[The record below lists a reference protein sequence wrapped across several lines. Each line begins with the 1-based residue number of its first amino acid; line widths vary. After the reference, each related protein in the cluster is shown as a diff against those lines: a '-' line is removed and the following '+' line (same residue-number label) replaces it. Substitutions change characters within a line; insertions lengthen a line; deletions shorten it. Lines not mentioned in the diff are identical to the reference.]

1 MDKKFE
7 EKYEHKADDDVQPVL
22 ELVDRLVMQKGI
34 DVEKNWHQLHARI
47 HHHKQ
52 KSQLLIWIRNIAAI
66 LLLPLLGLSVYLYH
80 QTNVLKS
87 SSIRLLEVTTASGV
101 RTKIT
106 LSDGSEVW
114 LNSGSTLSY
123 PEHFTEDKRQV
134 ILSGEAFFKVKSDK
148 DHRFDVQTSDGIT
161 VSAYGTEFNVQA
173 YAEEPEIK
181 ATLAEGHIQIDQTN
195 QPASQELIPG
205 EQAVYSRHTQQM
217 QVRKANLLVETA
229 WKDGKLV
236 FRRTPM
242 EEIAKQ
248 LSRHFNVNIQLQG
261 KEIFDYT
268 YSATFT
274 TETLA
279 EILSLLEKT
288 APIRCEIIE
297 PQQQSDLAFTR
308 KKVIICKQ

>member
-1 MDKKFE
+1 M
-7 EKYEHKADDDVQPVL
+7 
-22 ELVDRLVMQKGI
+22 
-34 DVEKNWHQLHARI
+34 
-47 HHHKQ
+47 
-52 KSQLLIWIRNIAAI
+52 
-66 LLLPLLGLSVYLYH
+66 
-80 QTNVLKS
+80 
-87 SSIRLLEVTTASGV
+87 
-101 RTKIT
+101 
-106 LSDGSEVW
+106 
-114 LNSGSTLSY
+114 NSGSTLSY

-134 ILSGEAFFKVKSDK
+134 TLSGEAFFKVKSDK

-181 ATLAEGHIQIDQTN
+181 ATLAEGHIQIDQIN

-297 PQQQSDLAFTR
+297 PQQQNDLAFTR
-308 KKVIICKQ
+308 KKVIIHKR

>member
-1 MDKKFE
+1 MDTQYCSHPIASVTRSFSILVLSDKHIK
-7 EKYEHKADDDVQPVL
+7 VQARKPV
-22 ELVDRLVMQKGI
+22 G
-34 DVEKNWHQLHARI
+34 
-47 HHHKQ
+47 
-52 KSQLLIWIRNIAAI
+52 
-66 LLLPLLGLSVYLYH
+66 
-80 QTNVLKS
+80 
-87 SSIRLLEVTTASGV
+87 LLETTTAYGV

-134 ILSGEAFFKVKSDK
+134 TLSGEAFFKVKSDK

-173 YAEEPEIK
+173 YAEEPDIK
-181 ATLAEGHIQIDQTN
+181 ATLAEGHIQIGQIN
-195 QPASQELIPG
+195 QSASQELIPG

-297 PQQQSDLAFTR
+297 TQQQSDLAFTR

>member
-22 ELVDRLVMQKGI
+22 DLVDRLVMQKGI
-34 DVEKNWHQLHARI
+34 DVEKNWHQLHARM
-47 HHHKQ
+47 HHRKQ
-52 KSQLLIWIRNIAAI
+52 KNQLQIWIRNIAAI
-66 LLLPLLGLSVYLYH
+66 LLLPLLGLSAYLYY
-80 QTNVLKS
+80 QTNTLKS
-87 SSIRLLEVTTASGV
+87 KSIGLLETTTAYGV

-123 PEHFTEDKRQV
+123 PERFTEDKRQV
-134 ILSGEAFFKVKSDK
+134 TLSGEAFFKVKSDK

-173 YAEEPEIK
+173 YAEEPDIK
-181 ATLAEGHIQIDQTN
+181 ATLAEGHIQIDQIN
-195 QPASQELIPG
+195 QSASQELIPG

-297 PQQQSDLAFTR
+297 PQQQRNLAFTR
-308 KKVIICKQ
+308 KKVIIRKR

>member
-7 EKYEHKADDDVQPVL
+7 EKQEHKADDDVQPVL

-34 DVEKNWHQLHARI
+34 DVEKNWHQLHARM
-47 HHHKQ
+47 HHRKQ
-52 KSQLLIWIRNIAAI
+52 KSQLLIWIRNIVAI
-66 LLLPLLGLSVYLYH
+66 LLLPLLGLSAYLYY
-80 QTNVLKS
+80 QTSILKS
-87 SSIRLLEVTTASGV
+87 KSVGLLETTTAYGV

-123 PEHFTEDKRQV
+123 PERFTEDKRQV
-134 ILSGEAFFKVKSDK
+134 TLSGEAFFKVKSDK

-161 VSAYGTEFNVQA
+161 VSAYGTEFNIQA
-173 YAEEPEIK
+173 YAEEPDIK
-181 ATLAEGHIQIDQTN
+181 ATLAEGYIQIDQIN
-195 QPASQELIPG
+195 QPDSQELIPG

-288 APIRCEIIE
+288 APIRCEIIK
-297 PQQQSDLAFTR
+297 PQQHSDLAFTR
-308 KKVIICKQ
+308 KKVIIRKR

>member
-7 EKYEHKADDDVQPVL
+7 EKQEHKADDDVQPVL

-34 DVEKNWHQLHARI
+34 DVEKNWHQLHARM
-47 HHHKQ
+47 HHRKQ

-66 LLLPLLGLSVYLYH
+66 LLLPLLGLSAYLYY
-80 QTNVLKS
+80 QTNTLKS
-87 SSIRLLEVTTASGV
+87 KSVGLLETTTAYGV

-123 PEHFTEDKRQV
+123 PERFTEDKRQV
-134 ILSGEAFFKVKSDK
+134 TLSGEAFFKVKSDK

-173 YAEEPEIK
+173 YAEEPDIK
-181 ATLAEGHIQIDQTN
+181 ATLAEGHIQIDQIN
-195 QPASQELIPG
+195 QPDSQELIPG

-297 PQQQSDLAFTR
+297 PQQHSDLAFTR
-308 KKVIICKQ
+308 KKVIIRKR

>member
-22 ELVDRLVMQKGI
+22 DLVDRLVMQKGI
-34 DVEKNWHQLHARI
+34 DVEKNWHQLHARM

-52 KSQLLIWIRNIAAI
+52 KSQLLIWICNIAAI
-66 LLLPLLGLSVYLYH
+66 LLLPLLGLSAYLYY
-80 QTNVLKS
+80 QTNTLKS
-87 SSIRLLEVTTASGV
+87 KPVGLLETTTAYGV

-123 PEHFTEDKRQV
+123 PERFTKDKRQV
-134 ILSGEAFFKVKSDK
+134 TLSGEAFFKVKSDK

-173 YAEEPEIK
+173 YAEEPDIK
-181 ATLAEGHIQIDQTN
+181 ATLAEGHIQIDQIN

-308 KKVIICKQ
+308 KKVIIRKR

>member
-7 EKYEHKADDDVQPVL
+7 EKQEHKADNDVQPVL
-22 ELVDRLVMQKGI
+22 DLVDRLVMQKGI
-34 DVEKNWHQLHARI
+34 DVEKNWHQLHARM
-47 HHHKQ
+47 HHRKQ
-52 KSQLLIWIRNIAAI
+52 KSQLLTWIRNIAAI
-66 LLLPLLGLSVYLYH
+66 LLLPLLGLSAYLYY
-80 QTNVLKS
+80 QTSILKS
-87 SSIRLLEVTTASGV
+87 KSVGLLETTTAYGV

-123 PEHFTEDKRQV
+123 PERFTEDKRQV
-134 ILSGEAFFKVKSDK
+134 TLSGEAFFKVKSDK

-173 YAEEPEIK
+173 YAEEPDIK
-181 ATLAEGHIQIDQTN
+181 ATLAEGHIQIDQIN
-195 QPASQELIPG
+195 QSASQELIPG
-205 EQAVYSRHTQQM
+205 EQAVYSRFTQQM

-229 WKDGKLV
+229 WKDGKLI

-308 KKVIICKQ
+308 KKVIIRKR

>member
-7 EKYEHKADDDVQPVL
+7 EKQEHKADDDVQPVL

-34 DVEKNWHQLHARI
+34 DVEKNWHQLHARM
-47 HHHKQ
+47 HHRKQ
-52 KSQLLIWIRNIAAI
+52 KNQLLIWIRNIAAI
-66 LLLPLLGLSVYLYH
+66 LLLPLLGLSAYLYY

-87 SSIRLLEVTTASGV
+87 SSIRLLEATTASGV

-134 ILSGEAFFKVKSDK
+134 TLSGEAFFKVKSDK
-148 DHRFDVQTSDGIT
+148 DHRFDVQTSDGFT

-297 PQQQSDLAFTR
+297 PQQHSDLAFTR
-308 KKVIICKQ
+308 KKVIIRKR

>member
-1 MDKKFE
+1 MDKKFA
-7 EKYEHKADDDVQPVL
+7 EKYEQKEDVQPVL

-34 DVEKNWHQLHARI
+34 DVEKNWNLLHARM
-47 HHHKQ
+47 HGRK
-52 KSQLLIWIRNIAAI
+52 KRKQLLVWVRNVAAV
-66 LLLPLLGLSVYLYH
+66 LLVSLSAYLYH
-80 QTNVLKS
+80 QTKMLKS
-87 SSIRLLEVTTASGV
+87 AQVELSETTTAYGV

-123 PEHFTEDKRQV
+123 PERFAGDKRQV
-134 ILSGEAFFKVKSDK
+134 TLSGEAFFKVKSDK
-148 DHRFDVQTSDGIT
+148 GHRFDVQTSDGIT
-161 VSAYGTEFNVQA
+161 ISAYGTEFDVQA
-173 YAEEPEIK
+173 YAGEPEIK
-181 ATLAEGHIQIDQTN
+181 ATLAEGHIQMGQN
-195 QPASQELIPG
+195 GQPASQGLTSG
-205 EQAVYSRHTQQM
+205 EQVVYSRYTRQM
-217 QVRKANLLVETA
+217 QIRKANLLVETA

-288 APIRCEIIE
+288 APIRCELVE
-297 PQQQSDLAFTR
+297 PRQRDDLTFTR
-308 KKVIICKQ
+308 KEVIIRKR

>member
-1 MDKKFE
+1 MDKKFT
-7 EKYEHKADDDVQPVL
+7 EKYKHKPDDDVQPVF

-34 DVEKNWHQLHARI
+34 DVEKNWHQLHVRI

-52 KSQLLIWIRNIAAI
+52 KNQLLTWIRNIAAI
-66 LLLPLLGLSVYLYH
+66 LLLPLLGLSAYLYY
-80 QTNVLKS
+80 QTNTLESKS
-87 SSIRLLEVTTASGV
+87 VGLLETTTAYGV

-123 PEHFTEDKRQV
+123 PERFTEDKRQV
-134 ILSGEAFFKVKSDK
+134 TLSGEAFFKVKSDK

-181 ATLAEGHIQIDQTN
+181 ATLAEGHIQIDQIN
-195 QPASQELIPG
+195 QPACQELIPG

-297 PQQQSDLAFTR
+297 PQQQNDLAFTR
-308 KKVIICKQ
+308 KKVIIHKR

>member
-22 ELVDRLVMQKGI
+22 ELVDRLAMQKGI

-47 HHHKQ
+47 HHRKQ

-66 LLLPLLGLSVYLYH
+66 LLLPLLGLSAYLYY
-80 QTNVLKS
+80 QTNTLKS
-87 SSIRLLEVTTASGV
+87 KPAGLLETTTAYGV

-134 ILSGEAFFKVKSDK
+134 TLSGEAFFKVKSDK

-181 ATLAEGHIQIDQTN
+181 ATLAEGHIQIDQIN

-297 PQQQSDLAFTR
+297 PQQQNDLAFTR
-308 KKVIICKQ
+308 KKVIIHKR

>member
-7 EKYEHKADDDVQPVL
+7 EKQEHKADDDVQPVL
-22 ELVDRLVMQKGI
+22 DLVDRLVMQKGI
-34 DVEKNWHQLHARI
+34 DVEKNWHQLHARM

-66 LLLPLLGLSVYLYH
+66 LLLPLLGLSAYLYY
-80 QTNVLKS
+80 QTNTLKS
-87 SSIRLLEVTTASGV
+87 KSVGLLETTTAYGV

-123 PEHFTEDKRQV
+123 PERFTEDKRQV
-134 ILSGEAFFKVKSDK
+134 TLSGEAFFKVKSDK

-173 YAEEPEIK
+173 YAEEPDIK
-181 ATLAEGHIQIDQTN
+181 ATLAEGHIQIDQIN

-308 KKVIICKQ
+308 KKVIIRKR

>member
-7 EKYEHKADDDVQPVL
+7 EKQEHKADNDVQPVL
-22 ELVDRLVMQKGI
+22 DLVDRLVMQKGI
-34 DVEKNWHQLHARI
+34 DVEKNWHQLHARM
-47 HHHKQ
+47 HHRKQ
-52 KSQLLIWIRNIAAI
+52 KSQLLTWIRNIAAI
-66 LLLPLLGLSVYLYH
+66 LLLPLLGLSAYLYY
-80 QTNVLKS
+80 QTSILKS
-87 SSIRLLEVTTASGV
+87 KSVGLLETTTAYGV

-123 PEHFTEDKRQV
+123 PERFTEDKRQV
-134 ILSGEAFFKVKSDK
+134 TLSGEAFFKVKSDK

-173 YAEEPEIK
+173 YAEEPDIK
-181 ATLAEGHIQIDQTN
+181 ATLAEGHIQIDQIN
-195 QPASQELIPG
+195 QSASQELIPG

-297 PQQQSDLAFTR
+297 PQQHSDLAFTR
-308 KKVIICKQ
+308 KKVIIRKR

>member
-1 MDKKFE
+1 MDKKFT
-7 EKYEHKADDDVQPVL
+7 EKYEHKLEDDVQPVF

-34 DVEKNWHQLHARI
+34 DVEKNWHQLHVRI

-52 KSQLLIWIRNIAAI
+52 KNQLLTWIRNIAAI
-66 LLLPLLGLSVYLYH
+66 LLLPLLGLSAYLYY
-80 QTNVLKS
+80 QTNTLKS
-87 SSIRLLEVTTASGV
+87 KSVGLLETTTAYGV

-123 PEHFTEDKRQV
+123 PERFTGGKRQV
-134 ILSGEAFFKVKSDK
+134 TLSGEAFFKVKSDK

-181 ATLAEGHIQIDQTN
+181 ATLAEGHIQIDQIN

-205 EQAVYSRHTQQM
+205 EQAIYSRHTQQM

-297 PQQQSDLAFTR
+297 PQQQNDLAFTR
-308 KKVIICKQ
+308 KKVIIHKR

>member
-7 EKYEHKADDDVQPVL
+7 EKQEHKADDDVQPVL

-34 DVEKNWHQLHARI
+34 DVEKNWHQLHVRI
-47 HHHKQ
+47 HHRKQ
-52 KSQLLIWIRNIAAI
+52 KSQLLTWIRNIAAI
-66 LLLPLLGLSVYLYH
+66 LLLPLLGLSAYLYY
-80 QTNVLKS
+80 QTSILKS
-87 SSIRLLEVTTASGV
+87 KSVGLLETTTAYGV

-123 PEHFTEDKRQV
+123 PERFTEDKRQV
-134 ILSGEAFFKVKSDK
+134 TLSGEAFFKVKSDK

-173 YAEEPEIK
+173 YAEEPDIK
-181 ATLAEGHIQIDQTN
+181 ATLAEGYIQIDQIN
-195 QPASQELIPG
+195 QPDSQELIPG

-308 KKVIICKQ
+308 KKVIIRKR

>member
-1 MDKKFE
+1 MDKKFT
-7 EKYEHKADDDVQPVL
+7 EKYKHKPDDDVQPVF

-34 DVEKNWHQLHARI
+34 DVEKNWHQLHVRI

-52 KSQLLIWIRNIAAI
+52 KNQLLTWIRNIAAI
-66 LLLPLLGLSVYLYH
+66 LLLPLLGLSAYLYY
-80 QTNVLKS
+80 QTNTLESKS
-87 SSIRLLEVTTASGV
+87 VGLLETTTAYGV

-123 PEHFTEDKRQV
+123 PERFTEDKRQV
-134 ILSGEAFFKVKSDK
+134 TLSGEAFFKVKSDK

-181 ATLAEGHIQIDQTN
+181 ATLTEGHIQIDQIN

-297 PQQQSDLAFTR
+297 PQQQNDLAFTR
-308 KKVIICKQ
+308 KKVIIHKR

>member
-1 MDKKFE
+1 M
-7 EKYEHKADDDVQPVL
+7 
-22 ELVDRLVMQKGI
+22 
-34 DVEKNWHQLHARI
+34 
-47 HHHKQ
+47 
-52 KSQLLIWIRNIAAI
+52 
-66 LLLPLLGLSVYLYH
+66 
-80 QTNVLKS
+80 
-87 SSIRLLEVTTASGV
+87 
-101 RTKIT
+101 
-106 LSDGSEVW
+106 
-114 LNSGSTLSY
+114 NSGSTLSY
-123 PEHFTEDKRQV
+123 PERFTKDKRQV
-134 ILSGEAFFKVKSDK
+134 TLSGEAFFKVKSDK

-279 EILSLLEKT
+279 EILFLLEKT

-308 KKVIICKQ
+308 KKVIIRKR

>member
-34 DVEKNWHQLHARI
+34 DVEKNWHQLHARM

-52 KSQLLIWIRNIAAI
+52 KNQLLTWIRNIAAI
-66 LLLPLLGLSVYLYH
+66 LLLPLLGLSAYLYY
-80 QTNVLKS
+80 QTNTLKS
-87 SSIRLLEVTTASGV
+87 KSVGLLETTTAYGV

-123 PEHFTEDKRQV
+123 PERFTEDKRQV
-134 ILSGEAFFKVKSDK
+134 TLSGEAFFKVKSDK

-173 YAEEPEIK
+173 YAEEPDIK
-181 ATLAEGHIQIDQTN
+181 ATLAEGHIQIDQIN

-288 APIRCEIIE
+288 APIRCEIVE
-297 PQQQSDLAFTR
+297 PQQQNDLAFTR
-308 KKVIICKQ
+308 KKVIIRKR

>member
-7 EKYEHKADDDVQPVL
+7 EKYEHKADDDVQSVL

-34 DVEKNWHQLHARI
+34 DVEKNWYQLYVRM
-47 HHHKQ
+47 HHRKRKNQ
-52 KSQLLIWIRNIAAI
+52 FLIWIRNVAAI
-66 LLLPLLGLSVYLYH
+66 LLFPLLGLSAYLYH

-87 SSIRLLEVTTASGV
+87 KPFELLETTTAYGV

-123 PEHFTEDKRQV
+123 PERFTEDKRQV
-134 ILSGEAFFKVKSDK
+134 TLSGEAFFKVKSDK

-181 ATLAEGHIQIDQTN
+181 ATLAEGHIQIDQIN
-195 QPASQELIPG
+195 QSVSQELIPG
-205 EQAVYSRHTQQM
+205 EQAVYSRYSQQI
-217 QVRKANLLVETA
+217 QVCQANLLVETA

-297 PQQQSDLAFTR
+297 PQQQNDLAFTR
-308 KKVIICKQ
+308 KKVIIRKR

>member
-7 EKYEHKADDDVQPVL
+7 EKQEHKAGDDVQPVL
-22 ELVDRLVMQKGI
+22 DLVDRLVMQKGI
-34 DVEKNWHQLHARI
+34 DVEKNWHQLHVRM
-47 HHHKQ
+47 HHRKQ

-66 LLLPLLGLSVYLYH
+66 LLLPLLGLSAYLYY
-80 QTNVLKS
+80 QTNTLKS
-87 SSIRLLEVTTASGV
+87 KSVGLLETTTAYGI

-134 ILSGEAFFKVKSDK
+134 TLSGEAFFKVKSDK

-181 ATLAEGHIQIDQTN
+181 ATLAEGHIQIGQIN
-195 QPASQELIPG
+195 QSASQELIPG

-297 PQQQSDLAFTR
+297 PQQHSDLTFTR
-308 KKVIICKQ
+308 KKVIIRKR

>member
-34 DVEKNWHQLHARI
+34 DVEKNWHQLHARM
-47 HHHKQ
+47 HHRKQ

-66 LLLPLLGLSVYLYH
+66 LLLPKPVG
-80 QTNVLKS
+80 
-87 SSIRLLEVTTASGV
+87 LLETTTAYGV

-173 YAEEPEIK
+173 YAEEPDIK
-181 ATLAEGHIQIDQTN
+181 ATLAEGHIQIDQINHST
-195 QPASQELIPG
+195 SQELIPG

-308 KKVIICKQ
+308 KKVIIRKR

>member
-1 MDKKFE
+1 MDKKFT
-7 EKYEHKADDDVQPVL
+7 EKYEHREEDVQPIL
-22 ELVDRLVMQKGI
+22 ELVDQLVMQKGI
-34 DVEKNWHQLHARI
+34 DVEKNWHQLHARM
-47 HHHKQ
+47 HQRKQ
-52 KSQLLIWIRNIAAI
+52 KNQLLIWIRNIAAI
-66 LLLPLLGLSVYLYH
+66 LLLPLLGLSAYLYY

-87 SSIRLLEVTTASGV
+87 NPTELLETATAYGV

-123 PEHFTEDKRQV
+123 PKRFTEDKRQV
-134 ILSGEAFFKVKSDK
+134 TLTGEAFFKVKSDK

-181 ATLAEGHIQIDQTN
+181 ATLAKGHIQIGQMN
-195 QPASQELIPG
+195 QSSSQELMPG
-205 EQAVYSRHTQQM
+205 EQAVYSRYTQQI
-217 QVRKANLLVETA
+217 QVKEANLLVETA

-297 PQQQSDLAFTR
+297 PQQQNDLAFTR
-308 KKVIICKQ
+308 KKVIIRKQ

>member
-7 EKYEHKADDDVQPVL
+7 EKQEHKADDDVQPVL
-22 ELVDRLVMQKGI
+22 ELVDRLAMQKGI

-47 HHHKQ
+47 HHRKQ

-87 SSIRLLEVTTASGV
+87 SSIRLLEATTASGV

-123 PEHFTEDKRQV
+123 PERFTKDKRQV
-134 ILSGEAFFKVKSDK
+134 TLSGEAFFKVKSDK

>member
-1 MDKKFE
+1 MKFP

-22 ELVDRLVMQKGI
+22 ELVDRLAMQKGI

-47 HHHKQ
+47 HHRKQ

-87 SSIRLLEVTTASGV
+87 SSIRLLEATTASGV

-134 ILSGEAFFKVKSDK
+134 TLSGEAFFKVKSDK
-148 DHRFDVQTSDGIT
+148 DHRFDVQTSDGFT

-297 PQQQSDLAFTR
+297 PQQHSDLAFTR
-308 KKVIICKQ
+308 KKVIIRKR

>member
-7 EKYEHKADDDVQPVL
+7 EKQEHKADDDVQPVL

-34 DVEKNWHQLHARI
+34 DVEKNWHQLHARM

-52 KSQLLIWIRNIAAI
+52 KNQLLTWIRNIAAI
-66 LLLPLLGLSVYLYH
+66 LLLPLLGLSAYLYY
-80 QTNVLKS
+80 QTNTLKS
-87 SSIRLLEVTTASGV
+87 KSVGLLETTTAYGV

-123 PEHFTEDKRQV
+123 PERFTEDKRQV
-134 ILSGEAFFKVKSDK
+134 TLSGEAFFKVKSDK
-148 DHRFDVQTSDGIT
+148 EHRFDVQTSDGIT

-173 YAEEPEIK
+173 YAEEPDIK
-181 ATLAEGHIQIDQTN
+181 ATLAEGHIQIGQIN
-195 QPASQELIPG
+195 QSASQELIPG

-308 KKVIICKQ
+308 KKVIIRKR

>member
-7 EKYEHKADDDVQPVL
+7 EKQEHKADDDVQPVL

-34 DVEKNWHQLHARI
+34 EVEKNWHQLHVRI

-52 KSQLLIWIRNIAAI
+52 KNQVLTWIRNIAAI
-66 LLLPLLGLSVYLYH
+66 LLFPLLGLSAYLYY
-80 QTNVLKS
+80 QTNTLKS
-87 SSIRLLEVTTASGV
+87 KPAGLLETTTAYGV

-134 ILSGEAFFKVKSDK
+134 TLSGEAFFKVKSDK

-181 ATLAEGHIQIDQTN
+181 ATLAEGHIQIDQIN

-279 EILSLLEKT
+279 EILSLLEET

-308 KKVIICKQ
+308 KKVIIRKR

>member
-7 EKYEHKADDDVQPVL
+7 KKYEHKADDDVQPVL

-34 DVEKNWHQLHARI
+34 DVEKNWHQLHARM

-52 KSQLLIWIRNIAAI
+52 KNQLLTWIRNIAAI
-66 LLLPLLGLSVYLYH
+66 LLLPLLGLSAYLYY
-80 QTNVLKS
+80 QTNTLKS
-87 SSIRLLEVTTASGV
+87 KSVGLLETTTAYGV

-134 ILSGEAFFKVKSDK
+134 TLSGEAFFKVKSDK

-173 YAEEPEIK
+173 YAEEPDIK
-181 ATLAEGHIQIDQTN
+181 ATLAEGHIQIGQIN

-297 PQQQSDLAFTR
+297 PQQQSNLAFTR
-308 KKVIICKQ
+308 KKVIIRKR

>member
-1 MDKKFE
+1 MKFP

-22 ELVDRLVMQKGI
+22 ELVDRLAMQKGI

-47 HHHKQ
+47 HHRKQ

-66 LLLPLLGLSVYLYH
+66 LLLPLLGLSAYLYY
-80 QTNVLKS
+80 QTNTLKS
-87 SSIRLLEVTTASGV
+87 KSVGLLETTTAYGV

-123 PEHFTEDKRQV
+123 PERFTGDKRQV
-134 ILSGEAFFKVKSDK
+134 TLSGEAFFKVKSDK

-181 ATLAEGHIQIDQTN
+181 ATLAEGHIQIDQIN

-205 EQAVYSRHTQQM
+205 EQAIYSRHTQQM

-297 PQQQSDLAFTR
+297 PQQQNDLAFTR
-308 KKVIICKQ
+308 KKVIIHKR

>member
-7 EKYEHKADDDVQPVL
+7 EKQEHKADNDVQPVL
-22 ELVDRLVMQKGI
+22 DLVDRLVMQKGI
-34 DVEKNWHQLHARI
+34 DVEKNWHQLHARM
-47 HHHKQ
+47 HHRKQ
-52 KSQLLIWIRNIAAI
+52 KNQLLTWIRNIAAI
-66 LLLPLLGLSVYLYH
+66 LLLPLLGLSAYLYY
-80 QTNVLKS
+80 QTNTLKS
-87 SSIRLLEVTTASGV
+87 KSVGLLETTTAYGV

-123 PEHFTEDKRQV
+123 PERFTEDKRQV
-134 ILSGEAFFKVKSDK
+134 SLSGEAFFKVKSDK

-173 YAEEPEIK
+173 YAEEPDIK
-181 ATLAEGHIQIDQTN
+181 ATLAEGHIQIDQIN

-308 KKVIICKQ
+308 KKVIIRKR

>member
-123 PEHFTEDKRQV
+123 PERFTKDKRQV
-134 ILSGEAFFKVKSDK
+134 TLSGEAFFKVKSDK

-279 EILSLLEKT
+279 EILFLLEKT

>member
-7 EKYEHKADDDVQPVL
+7 EKYEHKVDDDVQPVL

-34 DVEKNWHQLHARI
+34 EVEKNWHQLHARM

-66 LLLPLLGLSVYLYH
+66 LLFPLLGLSAYLYY
-80 QTNVLKS
+80 QTNTLKS
-87 SSIRLLEVTTASGV
+87 KPAGLLETTTAYGV

-123 PEHFTEDKRQV
+123 PEHFTEEKRQV
-134 ILSGEAFFKVKSDK
+134 TLSGEAFFKVKSDK

-161 VSAYGTEFNVQA
+161 VSAYGMEFNVQA
-173 YAEEPEIK
+173 YAEEPDIK
-181 ATLAEGHIQIDQTN
+181 ATLAEGHIQIDQIN
-195 QPASQELIPG
+195 QSASQELIPG

-297 PQQQSDLAFTR
+297 PQQQNDLAFTR
-308 KKVIICKQ
+308 KKVIIRKR

>member
-1 MDKKFE
+1 MDKKFT
-7 EKYEHKADDDVQPVL
+7 EKYEHKLEDDVQPVF

-34 DVEKNWHQLHARI
+34 DVEKNWHQLHVRI

-52 KSQLLIWIRNIAAI
+52 KNQLLTWIRNIAAI
-66 LLLPLLGLSVYLYH
+66 LLLPLLGLSAYLYY
-80 QTNVLKS
+80 QTNTLKS
-87 SSIRLLEVTTASGV
+87 KSVGLLETTTAYGV

-123 PEHFTEDKRQV
+123 PERFTGDKRQV
-134 ILSGEAFFKVKSDK
+134 TLSGEAFFKVKSDK

-181 ATLAEGHIQIDQTN
+181 ATLAEGHIQIDQIN

-205 EQAVYSRHTQQM
+205 EQAIYSRHTQQM

-297 PQQQSDLAFTR
+297 PQQQNDLAFTR
-308 KKVIICKQ
+308 KKVIIHKR

>member
-7 EKYEHKADDDVQPVL
+7 EKQEHKADNDVQPVL
-22 ELVDRLVMQKGI
+22 DLVDRLVMQKGI
-34 DVEKNWHQLHARI
+34 DVEKNWHQLHARM
-47 HHHKQ
+47 HHRKQ
-52 KSQLLIWIRNIAAI
+52 KSQLLTWIRNIAAI
-66 LLLPLLGLSVYLYH
+66 LLLPLLGLSAYLYY
-80 QTNVLKS
+80 QTSILKS
-87 SSIRLLEVTTASGV
+87 KSVGLLETTTAYGV

-114 LNSGSTLSY
+114 LNSESTLSY
-123 PEHFTEDKRQV
+123 PERFTEDKRQV
-134 ILSGEAFFKVKSDK
+134 TLSGEAFFKVKSDK

-173 YAEEPEIK
+173 YAEEPDIK
-181 ATLAEGHIQIDQTN
+181 ATLAEGHIQIDQIN
-195 QPASQELIPG
+195 QSASQELIPG
-205 EQAVYSRHTQQM
+205 EQAVYSRFTQQM

-229 WKDGKLV
+229 WKDGKLI

-308 KKVIICKQ
+308 KKVIIRKR

>member
-1 MDKKFE
+1 MDKKFT
-7 EKYEHKADDDVQPVL
+7 EKYEHKLEDDVQPVF

-34 DVEKNWHQLHARI
+34 DVEKNWHQLHVRI

-52 KSQLLIWIRNIAAI
+52 KNQLLTWIRNIAAI
-66 LLLPLLGLSVYLYH
+66 LLLPLLGLSAYLYY
-80 QTNVLKS
+80 QTNTLKS
-87 SSIRLLEVTTASGV
+87 KSVGLLETTTAYGV

-123 PEHFTEDKRQV
+123 PERFTEDKRQV
-134 ILSGEAFFKVKSDK
+134 TLSGEAFFKVKSDK

-173 YAEEPEIK
+173 YAEEPDIK
-181 ATLAEGHIQIDQTN
+181 ATLAEGHIQIDQIN

-297 PQQQSDLAFTR
+297 PQQQNDLAFTR
-308 KKVIICKQ
+308 KKVIIHKR

>member
-1 MDKKFE
+1 MKFP

-22 ELVDRLVMQKGI
+22 ELVDRLAMQKGI

-47 HHHKQ
+47 HHRKQ

-66 LLLPLLGLSVYLYH
+66 LLLPLLGLSAYLYY
-80 QTNVLKS
+80 QTNTLKS
-87 SSIRLLEVTTASGV
+87 KSVGLLETTTAYGV

-114 LNSGSTLSY
+114 LNSESTLSY
-123 PEHFTEDKRQV
+123 PERFTEDKRQV
-134 ILSGEAFFKVKSDK
+134 TLSGEAFFKVKSDK

-173 YAEEPEIK
+173 YAEEPDIK
-181 ATLAEGHIQIDQTN
+181 ATLAEGHIQIDQIN

-217 QVRKANLLVETA
+217 QVRKVNLLVETA
-229 WKDGKLV
+229 WKDGKLI

-308 KKVIICKQ
+308 KKVIIRKR

>member
-7 EKYEHKADDDVQPVL
+7 EKQEHKADNDVQPVL
-22 ELVDRLVMQKGI
+22 DLVDRLVMQKGI
-34 DVEKNWHQLHARI
+34 DVEKNWHQLHTRM
-47 HHHKQ
+47 HHRKQ
-52 KSQLLIWIRNIAAI
+52 KNQLLTWIRNIAAI
-66 LLLPLLGLSVYLYH
+66 LLLPLLGLSAYLYY
-80 QTNVLKS
+80 QTNTLKS
-87 SSIRLLEVTTASGV
+87 KSVGLLETTTAYGV

-123 PEHFTEDKRQV
+123 PERFTEDKRQV
-134 ILSGEAFFKVKSDK
+134 TLSGEAFFKVKSDK

-173 YAEEPEIK
+173 YAEEPDIK
-181 ATLAEGHIQIDQTN
+181 ATLAEGYIQIDQIN
-195 QPASQELIPG
+195 QPGSQELIPG

-308 KKVIICKQ
+308 KKVIIRKR

>member
-1 MDKKFE
+1 MKFP

-22 ELVDRLVMQKGI
+22 ELVDRLAMQKGI

-47 HHHKQ
+47 HHRKQ

-66 LLLPLLGLSVYLYH
+66 LLLPLLGLSAYLYY

-87 SSIRLLEVTTASGV
+87 SSIRLLEATTASGV

-134 ILSGEAFFKVKSDK
+134 TLSGEAFFKVKSDK
-148 DHRFDVQTSDGIT
+148 DHRFDVQTSDGFT

-308 KKVIICKQ
+308 KKVIIRKR

>member
-52 KSQLLIWIRNIAAI
+52 KSQLLIRIRNIAAI

-123 PEHFTEDKRQV
+123 PERFTKDKRQV
-134 ILSGEAFFKVKSDK
+134 TLSGEAFFKVKSDK

-279 EILSLLEKT
+279 EILFLLEKT

>member
-7 EKYEHKADDDVQPVL
+7 EKQEHKADNDVQPVL
-22 ELVDRLVMQKGI
+22 DLVDRLVMQKGI
-34 DVEKNWHQLHARI
+34 DVEKNWHQLHARM
-47 HHHKQ
+47 HHRKQ
-52 KSQLLIWIRNIAAI
+52 KNQLLTWIRNIAAI
-66 LLLPLLGLSVYLYH
+66 LLLPLLGLSAYLYY
-80 QTNVLKS
+80 QTNTLKS
-87 SSIRLLEVTTASGV
+87 KSVGLLETTTAYGV

-123 PEHFTEDKRQV
+123 PERFTEDKRQV
-134 ILSGEAFFKVKSDK
+134 TLSGEAFFKVKSDK
-148 DHRFDVQTSDGIT
+148 EHRFDVQTSDGIT

-173 YAEEPEIK
+173 YAEEPDIK
-181 ATLAEGHIQIDQTN
+181 ATLAEGHIQIDQIN
-195 QPASQELIPG
+195 QAASQELVPG

-297 PQQQSDLAFTR
+297 PQQHSDLAFTR
-308 KKVIICKQ
+308 KKVIIRKR